1 MDRALVEHIRSHQS
15 EYEENILVA
24 LEPFVYQKERYKVD
38 YTLAIG
44 ATFAEVDLPA
54 FSEMIRK
61 TDKFVVLDEKVCV
74 IIFGFNLPEQGIKA
88 ASNMLSKFEMKFFA
102 SEIYL
107 GIINSQEEIQAKD
120 QVKKLFETLCYG
132 VQNSM
137 SNTPLDFNAI
147 LHDKTM

>member
-15 EYEENILVA
+15 EYEEKILDA
-24 LEPFVYQKERYKVD
+24 MEPFVYQQERYKVD

-44 ATFAEVDLPA
+44 ATFADVDLPA
-54 FSEMIRK
+54 FSQMVRK
-61 TDKFVVLDEKVCV
+61 TDKFVILDDKVCV

-107 GIINSQEEIQAKD
+107 GIINSQEELEAKD

-132 VQNSM
+132 VQNGM
-137 SNTPLDFNAI
+137 SNTPLDFNEIA
-147 LHDKTM
+147 HHKTM

>member
-1 MDRALVEHIRSHQS
+1 MQRW
-15 EYEENILVA
+15 YEKQI
-24 LEPFVYQKERYKVD
+24 
-38 YTLAIG
+38 
-44 ATFAEVDLPA
+44 
-54 FSEMIRK
+54 S
-61 TDKFVVLDEKVCV
+61 FVVLDEKVCV

-107 GIINSQEEIQAKD
+107 GIINSQEELKAKD

-137 SNTPLDFNAI
+137 SNTPLDFNTI

>member
-15 EYEENILVA
+15 EYEEKILEA
-24 LEPFVYQKERYKVD
+24 MEPFVYQKERYRVD

-44 ATFAEVDLPA
+44 ATLAEVDLPA
-54 FSEMIRK
+54 FAGMVRK
-61 TDKFVVLDEKVCV
+61 TDSFVVLDEKICV

-88 ASNMLSKFEMKFFA
+88 ASNMLSKFEMQFFA

-107 GIINSQEEIQAKD
+107 GIINSQDESNPKD

-132 VQNSM
+132 VQNSI
-137 SNTPLDFNAI
+137 SNTPLDFEQVEN
-147 LHDKTM
+147 DKVL